1 MKIEVKEGKET
12 VNARELHSFLE
23 SKQDFSTWI
32 KNRIEKYGFIID
44 SDFTNHK
51 FVERGATKIDY
62 YISIDMAKELSM
74 VENND
79 RGREARR
86 WFISREKQVALMA
99 DDPIIGMRLRQ
110 IETEKKLQ
118 RVEEQ
123 VNQIT
128 PSPGFYTV
136 LAYARRMKLRIDN
149 NRAQRIGIRAS
160 KLCNERGITPG
171 YVPDAR
177 FGEVRAYPE
186 EILEEVVYDER
197 YNR

>member
-1 MKIEVKEGKET
+1 MNELIKIEVKEGKET
-12 VNARELHSFLE
+12 VNARVLHSFLE

-32 KNRIEKYGFIID
+32 KNRIDKYGFIIG
-44 SDFTNHK
+44 SDFTDHK
-51 FVERGATKIDY
+51 FVERGTTKIDY
-62 YISIDMAKELSM
+62 HISIDMAKELSM
-74 VENND
+74 VENNEK
-79 RGREARR
+79 GREARR
-86 WFISREKQVALMA
+86 WFISREKQVSLMA

-110 IETEKKLQ
+110 IEMENSIK

-136 LAYARRMKLRIDN
+136 LAYARRKKIRIDN
-149 NRAQRIGIRAS
+149 QRAQKIGVKAS
-160 KLCNERGITPG
+160 KLCRERNITPG

-186 EILEEVVYDER
+186 EILDEAVYGE
-197 YNR
+197 